1 MIDSISKPARKA
13 AVRAEAQETPELQAK
28 DTIPPAPGG
37 AHTEKV
43 PMTLE
48 ELKAQH
54 PELCKELVAEGVK
67 KGEAGERDRVCAHL
81 TLGEASG
88 DLKTAFEAIKSGEAM
103 TSTLQAKYMA
113 AGMNRRD
120 REERQRE
127 SSNAEQVLSNADAKI
142 GRAP

>member
-1 MIDSISKPARKA
+1 
-13 AVRAEAQETPELQAK
+13 
-28 DTIPPAPGG
+28 
-37 AHTEKV
+37 
-43 PMTLE
+43 MTLE

-67 KGEAGERDRVCAHL
+67 KERDRVCAHL

-88 DLKTAFEAIKSGEAM
+88 DLKTAFEAIESGEAM

-120 REERQRE
+120 REERQSE
-127 SSNAEQVLSNADAKI
+127 SSSAEKVLSNADATEPDAKDL
-142 GRAP
+142 GDEVVALMEQRRGKKVS